1 MHILEK
7 AAARTLNVV
16 RSGRRHLQE
25 RALQGLHPEVGR
37 EGEEVQ
43 VPEQQRPPAGAAPLG
58 QAGVARERAE
68 LEVLLLGDVG
78 RRHGTD
84 GGAGDAEPGALVPPV
99 RRLHLRDR
107 AGGGVRAEE
116 GVAGGGVHADPEAPH
131 FDHGVLHARE
141 LAGGSEAGDG
151 ERVERARRGGVLH
164 GEEDLVEADEAR
176 VGRQEARRRG
186 REARCGGAVQEL
198 RPDGPRLL
206 EVPGLGARD
215 HQGRRVGG
223 VPSGGPYTRRMRV
236 RRDKDEVTPR
246 AAEEERKLMRAVEGG
261 SLGRQRRA
269 EGRKEEAAGGS
280 GRHGGSW
287 S

>member
-43 VPEQQRPPAGAAPLG
+43 VPEQQRPPAGAAPPG

-78 RRHGTD
+78 GRHGTD

-116 GVAGGGVHADPEAPH
+116 GVTGGGVHADPEAAH
-131 FDHGVLHARE
+131 FGHGVLHARE
-141 LAGGSEAGDG
+141 LASCAEAGDG
-151 ERVERARRGGVLH
+151 ERVESARRGGVPRRELPH
-164 GEEDLVEADEAR
+164 GEEDLVEAAEAR
-176 VGRQEARRRG
+176 VGGQEARCRG

-223 VPSGGPYTRRMRV
+223 VPSGGP
-236 RRDKDEVTPR
+236 
-246 AAEEERKLMRAVEGG
+246 
-261 SLGRQRRA
+261 
-269 EGRKEEAAGGS
+269 
-280 GRHGGSW
+280 
-287 S
+287 